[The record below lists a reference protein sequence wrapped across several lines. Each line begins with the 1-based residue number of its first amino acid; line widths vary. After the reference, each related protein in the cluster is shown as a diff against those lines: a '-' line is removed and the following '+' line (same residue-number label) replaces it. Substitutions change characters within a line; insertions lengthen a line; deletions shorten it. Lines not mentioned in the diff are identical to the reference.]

1 MQGAGKDQCQVGVLL
16 LVEYIGVL
24 GESFV
29 AVGAYTYLI
38 RVCQRHFAMTD
49 LSAVAVFRKHFDAC
63 LENVAVAHV
72 CPAVPEVVLLHA
84 GMSAKRRRCCR
95 ELWSHSRNVPAKR
108 CSSVWRV
115 SPWHRHWLH
124 NGWCCCKK
132 VGRNQSASGNWG
144 FLNSTLIC
152 PVMAS

>member
-1 MQGAGKDQCQVGVLL
+1 MLFRSGRKALTLGQFRLEQQGGISVVLVHIVDFPSVQGILLMQGAGEDQCQVSVLL

-72 CPAVPEVVLLHA
+72 CPAVHPSIRISFSYLQNRYSACRIPEFYPIVY
-84 GMSAKRRRCCR
+84 
-95 ELWSHSRNVPAKR
+95 
-108 CSSVWRV
+108 
-115 SPWHRHWLH
+115 
-124 NGWCCCKK
+124 
-132 VGRNQSASGNWG
+132 
-144 FLNSTLIC
+144 
-152 PVMAS
+152 